1 MKNFKRSTLALSI
14 LIALLAVT
22 GCGEAKNT
30 ETPYGEKK
38 IAENGMKYV
47 LTCLEGKKFI
57 AYQTSYNYWHL
68 SGPVADCDS

>member
-1 MKNFKRSTLALSI
+1 MYKKRTFALSV

-30 ETPYGEKK
+30 KTPYGEKK
-38 IAENGMKYV
+38 IAENGMKYI

-57 AYQTSYNYWHL
+57 AYQLSYGFWSL